1 MESKLNDLNVD
12 VQIKSPMGWIKVLVD
27 VAMEEDNEHFHG
39 TARLMGY
46 SNDYTGGT
54 TNGHDYVFDIS
65 VKLPF
70 GKLDVHIDAA
80 IEADGMITG
89 SAIVPRR
96 KPMEIKG
103 HVVV

>member
-1 MESKLNDLNVD
+1 MESKINDLNAE

-27 VAMEEDNEHFHG
+27 VLMEEDNQHFHG
-39 TARLMGY
+39 TARLMGFE
-46 SNDYTGGT
+46 SAYTNGE
-54 TNGHDYVFDIS
+54 TNGHDYTFDIS

-70 GKLDVHIDAA
+70 GKLDVHI
-80 IEADGMITG
+80 EAVVEQDGTITG

-103 HVVV
+103 HTV